1 MNGAPDEQNEVGKT
15 VDDLQEVDN
24 DEQVVEIRSTE
35 HLDGNRTE
43 IQADMSKGKI
53 EVVECWVKCDDL
65 METEVAIRAR

>member
-1 MNGAPDEQNEVGKT
+1 MNGAPDEQDEVGKT

-43 IQADMSKGKI
+43 IQADTGMAKGKRLKLWS
-53 EVVECWVKCDDL
+53 VG
-65 METEVAIRAR
+65 